1 MQSEQTERITV
12 EEKDEKRGPS
22 RQRGTKGGGR
32 KEKKKE
38 EEEEEEEKK
47 KKKKRPKE
55 GTSGM

>member
-22 RQRGTKGGGR
+22 RQRGTEG
-32 KEKKKE
+32 
-38 EEEEEEEKK
+38 EEEEKK

>member
-22 RQRGTKGGGR
+22 RQRGTKGEGR
-32 KEKKKE
+32 E